1 MNITWIL
8 IFIVQAITQVLLYY
22 FAFKYRGRKDRKA
35 LYFADNNKL
44 EALWSVIPAI
54 ILAGLILYG
63 LYAWTNIMFIDEED
77 DAIVVELYG
86 QQFYWA
92 ARVSG
97 EDNVLGKA
105 NVRYIEELIFWGLIW
120 LILMRKMILLLKN
133 CIFKGKKIHF
143 KMRSQDVLHSA
154 YMP

>member
-1 MNITWIL
+1 
-8 IFIVQAITQVLLYY
+8 
-22 FAFKYRGRKDRKA
+22 
-35 LYFADNNKL
+35 L

-105 NVRYIEELIFWGLIW
+105 NVRYIEGVNILGVDMADPYAQDDIVVKELHIQRV
-120 LILMRKMILLLKN
+120 RKYTLRCVLKMFFTRRT
-133 CIFKGKKIHF
+133 C
-143 KMRSQDVLHSA
+143 QSA
-154 YMP
+154 NELCSRDGD

>member
-8 IFIVQAITQVLLYY
+8 IFIVQAITKCYYIILLLSIEEEKIERRYISLIIISWRR
-22 FAFKYRGRKDRKA
+22 FG
-35 LYFADNNKL
+35 
-44 EALWSVIPAI
+44 VIPAI
-54 ILAGLILYG
+54 ILAGLIYG

-97 EDNVLGKA
+97 EDNVLG
-105 NVRYIEELIFWGLIW
+105 R
-120 LILMRKMILLLKN
+120 LM
-133 CIFKGKKIHF
+133 
-143 KMRSQDVLHSA
+143 
-154 YMP
+154 

>member
-1 MNITWIL
+1 MGPLVLHTPASAHGAEVDNLMNITWIL
-8 IFIVQAITQVLLYY
+8 IFIVQAITSLLYY
-22 FAFKYRGRKDRKA
+22 FKYRGKDRKA
-35 LYFADNNKL
+35 LYFADNKL
-44 EALWSVIPAI
+44 EGGVIPAI

-105 NVRYIEELIFWGLIW
+105 NVRYIEGVN
-120 LILMRKMILLLKN
+120 IL
-133 CIFKGKKIHF
+133 G
-143 KMRSQDVLHSA
+143 
-154 YMP
+154 